1 VKTAA
6 FVILAA
12 AAATLPGQTPQ
23 ISAPAPVKNFSLPF
37 FNEAGHRTL
46 LVRGNEAILTD
57 PRRPAFTDMTVSMF
71 AGDESNRVESVLL
84 SKAAT
89 VDTTTR
95 VIEGTD
101 AVRFVRDDVEVTG
114 EAWRYEHAAR
124 RILIQRNARV
134 VLRAELPLLLK

>member
-1 VKTAA
+1 MKTAA
-6 FVILAA
+6 FLFFAA
-12 AAATLPGQTPQ
+12 AITLLGQAPQ

-37 FNEAGHRTL
+37 FNDQGNRTL

-57 PRRPAFTDMTVSMF
+57 PRKPRFTDMTVTMF
-71 AGDESNRVESVLL
+71 AADAANQVESVLL

-89 VDTTTR
+89 VDTETR

-114 EAWRYEHAAR
+114 EAWRYEHSAR
-124 RILIQRNARV
+124 RIIIQRNARV